1 MQGESEE
8 MPHTFS
14 KASHP
19 YPSQDNPC
27 FAALIKAKCREIP
40 PAYRKRFAPARL
52 YALEWEDLWVEI
64 PGAERLKAGTQTLMP
79 VHGALFRLRFEN
91 AIGLTSVQPWAGKE
105 PLCPPV
111 PLAVLSPKFPTP
123 EEHWHF
129 LQALVDDLYL
139 RATRLS
145 FTIAAPTGHRVT
157 ESHRPPTPL
166 FVLHFL
172 LQHAFALEQALQRVL
187 LSPHRELR
195 EEEHMVPL
203 HEAEA
208 ADADTLLAML
218 HKTDTWAPAR
228 GFWLA
233 RRLQGYAPTEVLQ
246 QRPEETTDTAPNRFV
261 LHFIRQLAL
270 AIDIL
275 RTRPWWPKVPLERQ
289 RVVQE
294 VLAELQ
300 QALQHPAFAQVGP
313 LQFVPLGS
321 QVLLRRPGYREL
333 RALWQTFQQARRPV
347 FEPVDQAIELRD
359 IATLYEYWVFFAL
372 VEEIGV
378 QLGVTPEIEWRF
390 GEEESLGWQSRAR
403 FAPWGQLVYNK
414 HWQGYSGGLRPDFTW
429 ERGGKAEV
437 VLDAKFRADRETI
450 PEDVASE
457 GKATQRVARQADIY
471 KMHTYRDSLGVRAAV
486 AVYPGEVN
494 EFFDR
499 RQGRRTDITLKDLL
513 LSDLEGV
520 GAIALRPD
528 R

>member
-1 MQGESEE
+1 MTAMRSDQIAL
-8 MPHTFS
+8 PHPFS
-14 KASHP
+14 TEKDVHL
-19 YPSQDNPC
+19 
-27 FAALIKAKCREIP
+27 FTALREAGCREIP
-40 PAYRKRFAPARL
+40 PSYTERFAPAYL
-52 YALEWEDLWVEI
+52 YTLEWQDLWVEV
-64 PGAERLKAGTQTLMP
+64 PGAERLQVGTRMLTP
-79 VHGALFRLRFEN
+79 VRGSLFQLRFEN
-91 AIGLTSVQPWAGKE
+91 AIGLTSIQAWAGSK

-123 EEHWHF
+123 EEHWRF
-129 LQALVDDLYL
+129 LHALVDDLYK

-145 FTIAAPTGHRVT
+145 FTIAAPTGYRVT

-172 LQHAFALEQALQRVL
+172 LQYAFALEQALQRVM

-195 EEEHMVPL
+195 EEEYMAPL

-208 ADADTLLAML
+208 ADADTLLAIM
-218 HKTDTWAPAR
+218 HQTDTWAPAR

-233 RRLQGYAPTEVLQ
+233 RRLQGYTPTEVLQ

-261 LHFIRQLAL
+261 LHFIRQLTL
-270 AIDIL
+270 AIDVL
-275 RTRPWWPKVPLERQ
+275 RSRSWWPKVPLERQ
-289 RVVQE
+289 RVVHE

-300 QALQHPAFAQVGP
+300 QALQHPVFTQVGP

-359 IATLYEYWVFFAL
+359 IATLYEYWAFFAL

-378 QLGVTPEIEWRF
+378 QLGATPEIEWRF
-390 GEEESLGWQSRAR
+390 GEEEELGWQSRAR

-414 HWQGYSGGLRPDFTW
+414 HWQGYSGDLRPDFTW
-429 ERGGKAEV
+429 QRGGKAEV

-450 PEDVASE
+450 PNDAAPE
-457 GKATQRVARQADIY
+457 GQATQRVVRQADIY

-499 RQGRRTDITLKDLL
+499 RHGRRTDITLKDLL
-513 LSDLEGV
+513 LGDLEGV